1 MIRLDM
7 KSYNA
12 MLIEKQRKYLHYHQ
26 IKLKKNEYLTG
37 EEILPF
43 VQIQMIDETE
53 FTYSPPG
60 NII

>member
-1 MIRLDM
+1 MSALSSN
-7 KSYNA
+7 K
-12 MLIEKQRKYLHYHQ
+12 IE
-26 IKLKKNEYLTG
+26 KNEYLTG